1 MTTRAPQ
8 RSLPTPTNLEESLK
22 KTVEDQF
29 VKNIILITTL
39 AMLTG
44 TIVLKPLNAQA
55 QSTPAQH
62 APTQDP
68 KQIEFL
74 QTWHDAC
81 SKKDAENVEKCCQLS
96 KELTDKYPDA
106 GKQFVDYAKSQI
118 GKCALNKA
126 FQKFTGALEAF
137 YASAPEA
144 NKLDALF
151 TAGDDYQENDKD
163 PQSPEH
169 LFIVAHQPMAGQRSV
184 KTGVYKN
191 FDRVKTYAERSLQ
204 AFETLNP
211 PEKYKKGY
219 TQYNLFNLRDETL
232 ANMNQYLG
240 YYLIETKG
248 DEPEAQNQ
256 AMAYVDKSIQMRGK
270 DSKALFGWKDPYNYH
285 LRIVVYS
292 KPLAELRKKYDQR
305 TDEQKNSDTGKELTK
320 QIHQLLDTKLIPEYA
335 RIIAAATNP
344 AFKDMMND
352 AMNEFNKFWK
362 FRVDDPS
369 KAPAYLKSFEADP
382 TVEGPTV
389 PAKADDGTGDA
400 APEGAGGT
408 TKLSAGAPAVPGT
421 DAVKGAN
428 GTKASGKTPT
438 KGKTTTKGGR
448 KKKR

>member
-1 MTTRAPQ
+1 M
-8 RSLPTPTNLEESLK
+8 
-22 KTVEDQF
+22 
-29 VKNIILITTL
+29 KNIILITTL
-39 AMLTG
+39 AMLTC
-44 TIVLKPLNAQA
+44 TIALKPLNAQA
-55 QSTPAQH
+55 QTTPAQD
-62 APTQDP
+62 APAQDP
-68 KQIEFL
+68 KQIAFL

-96 KELTDKYPDA
+96 KELIDKYPDA
-106 GKQFVDYAKSQI
+106 GKQFIDYAKSQI

-151 TAGDDYQENDKD
+151 TAGDDYLEIDKD

-169 LFIVAHQPMAGQRSV
+169 LFIVAHQPMAGQRAV

-232 ANMNQYLG
+232 ASMNQYQG
-240 YYLIETKG
+240 HYLIETKG
-248 DEPEAQNQ
+248 DQPEAQNQ
-256 AMAYVDKSIQMRGK
+256 ALAYIDKSIQVRGK
-270 DSKALFGWKDPYNYH
+270 DSKALFGWKDPYNYY
-285 LRIVVYS
+285 LRSLIYN
-292 KPLAELRKKYDQR
+292 KRIAELRKKYDPL

-320 QIHQLLDTKLIPEYA
+320 QIHQLLDTKLIPELA
-335 RIIAAATNP
+335 RVIATATNQ

-352 AMNEFNKFWK
+352 AMNDFNKFWK

-369 KAPAYLKSFEADP
+369 KAPAFLKSFEADP
-382 TVEGPTV
+382 TVEGPPV

-400 APEGAGGT
+400 APDGAGDPA
-408 TKLSAGAPAVPGT
+408 KLSAGAAAVPGT
-421 DAVKGAN
+421 GAGKGAN
-428 GTKASGKTPT
+428 GTKASGKTQT
-438 KGKTTTKGGR
+438 KGKTTTKGSR